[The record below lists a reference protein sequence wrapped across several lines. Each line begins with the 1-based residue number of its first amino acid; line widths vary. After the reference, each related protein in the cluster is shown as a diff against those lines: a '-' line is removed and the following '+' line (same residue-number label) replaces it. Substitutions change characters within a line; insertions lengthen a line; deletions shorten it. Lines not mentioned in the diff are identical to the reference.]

1 VQAAQGLTP
10 VVTVLRVVAE
20 VWRFL
25 YRLQSRLQT
34 TEPLAVAVAV
44 AVAVEHG
51 NLLPYHH
58 FLSQLMAVA
67 VAVAVAEQVPLTLQV
82 ELAELV
88 ALG

>member
-10 VVTVLRVVAE
+10 VLTVVLAGVVA
-20 VWRFL
+20 WRFL

-34 TEPLAVAVAV
+34 AEPLAGAVAVAEV
-44 AVAVEHG
+44 VEHG
-51 NLLPYHH
+51 NLFPYHH

-67 VAVAVAEQVPLTLQV
+67 AVAAVAEQEPLTLQV
-82 ELAELV
+82 ELAAV